1 MNAAGLINQRVLA
14 PVRAEARLET
24 LDVLRGFALLGI
36 LTVNIAIFSQPAQVI
51 ALPLDPA
58 TPLVDRVADWLIRF
72 LAEAKFYSLFSFL
85 FGLGFALQL
94 QRAEAQ
100 GAGIGRVYVRRL
112 LVLLGIGLIHAFLIW
127 VGDVL
132 TLYALLGFVL
142 LAFRKA
148 RPRTLLIW
156 AVIFWSL
163 PILFNGGVTA
173 LIELARNAGPEVS
186 TEIQK
191 TLDEQEALYVADAE
205 RAAQVYAAG
214 DYVAITQQR
223 VQDILSFMFI
233 GNLAM
238 APNVLAMFLLGLY
251 FGRRRLFENVNDHLP
266 LFRKLLVWGLILGV
280 TGNLIFALLIQS
292 LSRVQPSAPL
302 FLATTG
308 QAIGAPALMLAY
320 MAALTLLNQRAEWQ
334 KRLRPLS
341 FMGRLALSNYLSQS
355 LICTLI
361 FYGYGLGLLGQ
372 VGLAACLVLVLVIYA
387 VQMLISAWWIKR
399 FQFGPAEWV
408 WRSLTYLRLQPMRRS
423 DE

>member
-36 LTVNIAIFSQPAQVI
+36 LIVNIAIFSQPAQVI

-238 APNVLAMFLLGLY
+238 APNVLAMFLFGLY

-334 KRLRPLS
+334 KRLLPLS

-355 LICTLI
+355 ILCTLI
-361 FYGYGLGLLGQ
+361 FYGYGLGLFGQ

>member
-36 LTVNIAIFSQPAQVI
+36 LIVNIAIFSQPAQVI

-334 KRLRPLS
+334 KRLLPLS

-355 LICTLI
+355 ILCTLI
-361 FYGYGLGLLGQ
+361 FYGYGLGLFGQ